1 MKLHDVKQGSGEW
14 LALRLGIP
22 TASEMDALVSP
33 KGEIRTGKGPKTY
46 LYQKVC
52 ERVLGFA
59 PQAGSF
65 AMEQGTI
72 LETEARPWYA
82 FTKDVTVETA
92 GFITTDDGRA
102 GCSPDG
108 LVNADGGL
116 EIKCFQ
122 PEHSLRCLI
131 ENAIPDEYV
140 MQVQMSLFVTGR
152 AWWDF
157 LSYSRQFPA
166 VVIRVTPD
174 EKLQGAIRL
183 ALAGFTERFDAAVA
197 KVNALRDGQFNP
209 KKEAYL
215 REVAAYEAANPKA

>member
-1 MKLHDVKQGSGEW
+1 MKTHDVKQGSAEW

-33 KGEIRTGKGPKTY
+33 KGEIRTGKGPKSY
-46 LYQKVC
+46 LYKKVC

-59 PQAGSF
+59 PDAGSF
-65 AMEQGTI
+65 AMEQGSI
-72 LETEARPWYA
+72 LEHEARPWYA
-82 FTKDVTVETA
+82 FTNDVTVETP

-108 LVNADGGL
+108 LVGADGGL

-122 PEHSLRCLI
+122 PEHSLRCLM

-140 MQVQMSLFVTGR
+140 MQVQMSLWVTGR
-152 AWWDF
+152 KWWDF

-174 EKLQGAIRL
+174 EKLQAAIED
-183 ALAGFTERFDAAVA
+183 ALAGFTQRFDAAVA
-197 KVNALRDGQFNP
+197 KVNALRDAQYNP

-215 REVAAYEAANPKA
+215 KEVAAWKAAHPTE